1 MKRNLSVL
9 LTFTSMSLQLLSIT
23 ARGHHSS
30 TPFYD
35 AEQTVEIQGIVTN
48 WAFVNPHPF
57 LYVEVAADDGK
68 TQEWIIEFA
77 GPVRLQKAGWS
88 NETFQPGEMITA
100 VGNPSKAEG
109 TYGMFSPRITRW

>member
-1 MKRNLSVL
+1 MSSSSNDEEGV
-9 LTFTSMSLQLLSIT
+9 TSSAT
-23 ARGHHSS
+23 VGDEEPPAP
-30 TPFYD
+30 TD
-35 AEQTVEIQGIVTN
+35 A
-48 WAFVNPHPF
+48 
-57 LYVEVAADDGK
+57 EVAADDGK

-109 TYGMFSPRITRW
+109 TYGMFSPRITREDGSVIDGIGNLSETGLPR